1 MESQCPRGSIRG
13 LRVVRHYDDRSALTA
28 CLLKGRQNLGAR
40 LRVEIPCRFV
50 GNGKVAQEIVDNM
63 VAFAELIIE

>member
-1 MESQCPRGSIRG
+1 VSAWLDPRPPSRAS
-13 LRVVRHYDDRSALTA
+13 YDDRSALTA

-50 GNGKVAQEIVDNM
+50 GNSKVAQEIVDNM
-63 VAFAELIIE
+63 VAFAELTIE